1 MVTDSVEPLVPNR
14 VRLSSASILITS
26 TSRWLV
32 TGVTSTNTG
41 VATGFTLVAYLAT
54 DRCIRWI

>member
-14 VRLSSASILITS
+14 VGLSSASILITS
-26 TSRWLV
+26 TSRRFV
-32 TGVTSTNTG
+32 TGVSSTNTG

-54 DRCIRWI
+54 NICWV